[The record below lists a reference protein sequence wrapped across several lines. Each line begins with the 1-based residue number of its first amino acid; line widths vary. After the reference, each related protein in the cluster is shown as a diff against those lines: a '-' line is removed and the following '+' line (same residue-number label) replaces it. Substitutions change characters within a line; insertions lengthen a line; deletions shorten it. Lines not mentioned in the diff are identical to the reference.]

1 MTQEAFNQIIEAA
14 RHGDVFAQ
22 AALGIM
28 LCEGKIVQ
36 PNREHGLGWL
46 KNAAQCNCLWARDAY
61 AEYSQPQNQPSQS
74 SASNGMTDNTD
85 YEQELN
91 NLIGL

>member
-22 AALGIM
+22 TALGIM

-61 AEYSQPQNQPSQS
+61 AEYSQPQNHHHSPLLPMEWQI
-74 SASNGMTDNTD
+74 T
-85 YEQELN
+85 
-91 NLIGL
+91 LITSRS

>member
-22 AALGIM
+22 TALGIM

-36 PNREHGLGWL
+36 PNRDHGLGWL
-46 KNAAQCNCLWARDAY
+46 GLIDDAAALTFIYNKLEDKVTPDVQRRVQDTVDEWFGV
-61 AEYSQPQNQPSQS
+61 EYEVIE
-74 SASNGMTDNTD
+74 A
-85 YEQELN
+85 
-91 NLIGL
+91 

>member
-14 RHGDVFAQ
+14 RHGDVLAQ
-22 AALGIM
+22 TALGIM

-36 PNREHGLGWL
+36 PNRDHGLGWL

-61 AEYSQPQNQPSQS
+61 AEYSF
-74 SASNGMTDNTD
+74 SAAKSTITVLCIEWDGR
-85 YEQELN
+85 QH
-91 NLIGL
+91 

>member
-61 AEYSQPQNQPSQS
+61 AEYSAAKSTITVLCFQWNDRQH
-74 SASNGMTDNTD
+74 
-85 YEQELN
+85 
-91 NLIGL
+91 